1 MNRTEINELGEF
13 GIINKINSKFKNTR
27 KSTVLGIGDDA
38 AAVSPSNNIVL
49 LSSDMLI
56 EGIHFDLS
64 YMPLKH
70 LGYKSVIINL
80 SDIYSMNCNPKQIIL
95 NIAIS
100 NKFSVEAIEEFYE
113 GVKYACEEH
122 GVDLIGGDT
131 TSSLSGL
138 TISCTAIGYSDYEN
152 ISKRDGAISE
162 DIICVSGDL
171 GRAYI
176 GLLILQREKK
186 NFLNNP
192 ENQPSL
198 LNYKNLVEKQ
208 LRPKARKDIIEFFHL
223 NKIKPNS
230 MIDISDGLSSELFHL
245 SNSSNL
251 GFKIFEEK
259 LPINKDIISTSK
271 ELKINYLDAVLNGG
285 EEYELLFSLP
295 ISTFEKLKLDGI
307 EITPLGHF
315 TKNNKKILV
324 LKNGK
329 EVNMDSKGWD
339 HF

>member
-70 LGYKSVIINL
+70 LGYKSVIVNL

-138 TISCTAIGYSDYEN
+138 TISCTAIGYSDDEN

-176 GLLILQREKK
+176 GLLL
-186 NFLNNP
+186 
-192 ENQPSL
+192 SL
-198 LNYKNLVEKQ
+198 
-208 LRPKARKDIIEFFHL
+208 IHI
-223 NKIKPNS
+223 
-230 MIDISDGLSSELFHL
+230 
-245 SNSSNL
+245 
-251 GFKIFEEK
+251 
-259 LPINKDIISTSK
+259 
-271 ELKINYLDAVLNGG
+271 
-285 EEYELLFSLP
+285 
-295 ISTFEKLKLDGI
+295 
-307 EITPLGHF
+307 
-315 TKNNKKILV
+315 
-324 LKNGK
+324 
-329 EVNMDSKGWD
+329 
-339 HF
+339 

>member
-13 GIINKINSKFKNTR
+13 GIINNINSKFKNTR
-27 KSTVLGIGDDA
+27 KSTLLGIGDDA

-70 LGYKSVIINL
+70 LGYKSVIVNL

-113 GVKYACEEH
+113 GVKYACEEY

-138 TISCTAIGYSDYEN
+138 TISCTAIGYSDDEN

-186 NFLNNP
+186 NF
-192 ENQPSL
+192 
-198 LNYKNLVEKQ
+198 
-208 LRPKARKDIIEFFHL
+208 
-223 NKIKPNS
+223 
-230 MIDISDGLSSELFHL
+230 
-245 SNSSNL
+245 
-251 GFKIFEEK
+251 
-259 LPINKDIISTSK
+259 
-271 ELKINYLDAVLNGG
+271 
-285 EEYELLFSLP
+285 
-295 ISTFEKLKLDGI
+295 
-307 EITPLGHF
+307 
-315 TKNNKKILV
+315 
-324 LKNGK
+324 
-329 EVNMDSKGWD
+329 
-339 HF
+339 

>member
-13 GIINKINSKFKNTR
+13 GIIKKIKSKFKKTR
-27 KSTVLGIGDDA
+27 KSTILGIGDDS
-38 AAVSPSNNIVL
+38 AAVYPSNSHVL

-64 YMPLKH
+64 YTPLKH

-80 SDIYSMNCNPKQIIL
+80 SDIYSMNCHPKQIIL

-100 NKFSVEAIEEFYE
+100 NKFSVEAIDEFYE

-122 GVDLIGGDT
+122 KVDLIGGDT

-138 TISCTAIGYSDYEN
+138 TISCTAIGYSEEDD
-152 ISKRDGAISE
+152 ISKRDEAISE
-162 DIICVSGDL
+162 DLICVSGDL
-171 GRAYI
+171 GRAYV
-176 GLLILQREKK
+176 GLLILQREKN
-186 NFLNNP
+186 NFLKNP
-192 ENQPSL
+192 KFQPSL
-198 LNYKNLVEKQ
+198 SKYKNLIEKQ
-208 LRPKARKDIIEFFHL
+208 LRPKARKDIIEFFNS

-230 MIDISDGLSSELFHL
+230 MIDISDGLSSELFHI

-259 LPINKDIISTSK
+259 LPISDEVISISE
-271 ELKINYLDAVLNGG
+271 ELNIKYLDAALNGG

-295 ISTFEKLKLDGI
+295 ISVYEKLKLDGI

-315 TKNNKKILV
+315 TESNKKVLV
-324 LKNGK
+324 LKDGK
-329 EVNMDSKGWD
+329 EINMESKGWN